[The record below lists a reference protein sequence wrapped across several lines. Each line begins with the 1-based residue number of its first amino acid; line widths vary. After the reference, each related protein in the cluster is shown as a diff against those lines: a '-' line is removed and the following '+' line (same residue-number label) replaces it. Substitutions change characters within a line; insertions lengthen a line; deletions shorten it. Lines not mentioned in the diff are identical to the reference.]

1 MFYEKEEKFML
12 LPSIFGEN
20 LLDDFMDF
28 PKMRDFGGDIDG
40 KLYGKRASKVMKTDV
55 REHDDNYEL
64 VVDLPGFKKEEIN
77 LTLDDG
83 YLSISATK
91 GLNKEEK
98 DKEGKLIRQERYSG
112 SMQRSFYVGE
122 NLSEDKIKAK
132 FENGVLKLNIPKTNA
147 QKLPEKKTIMI
158 EG

>member
-1 MFYEKEEKFML
+1 ML

-28 PKMRDFGGDIDG
+28 PKMRDFSGDIDR

-83 YLSISATK
+83 YLSIAATK

-122 NLSEDKIKAK
+122 NLSEDKIKAR